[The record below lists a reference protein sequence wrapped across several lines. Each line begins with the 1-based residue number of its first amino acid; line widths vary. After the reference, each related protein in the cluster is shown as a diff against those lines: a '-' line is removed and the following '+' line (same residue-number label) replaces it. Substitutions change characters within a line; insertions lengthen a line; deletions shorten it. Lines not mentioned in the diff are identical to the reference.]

1 MRIIVLVIGSLL
13 LIVGVGGYLNLA
25 KQWRVSPTLSPV
37 ETLNDSFI
45 VELTPTFDAQQGY
58 YSAIDPVSGELRI
71 NGRLLWESR
80 EILPAGL
87 PITISP
93 ESVFVVGENELW
105 VAFYRQDSGLGDD
118 FGFQDE
124 GAFSLDDSETDR
136 ESEAIEKNAVYGV
149 RVRILI
155 DQRVVLDET
164 LWSIQGGVPGGLL
177 QFQLGKKTS
186 RSDRIL
192 LSSRQR
198 FAEETAAEIEV
209 RGRPEGGP
217 S

>member
-45 VELTPTFDAQQGY
+45 VELTPTFDAHQGY

-87 PITISP
+87 PITIST

-177 QFQLGKKTS
+177 QFQLGEKTS

-198 FAEETAAEIEV
+198 FDEETAAEIEV
-209 RGRPEGGP
+209 RGRPEGGA

>member
-45 VELTPTFDAQQGY
+45 VELTPTFDAHQGY

-93 ESVFVVGENELW
+93 
-105 VAFYRQDSGLGDD
+105 
-118 FGFQDE
+118 
-124 GAFSLDDSETDR
+124 
-136 ESEAIEKNAVYGV
+136 
-149 RVRILI
+149 
-155 DQRVVLDET
+155 
-164 LWSIQGGVPGGLL
+164 
-177 QFQLGKKTS
+177 
-186 RSDRIL
+186 
-192 LSSRQR
+192 
-198 FAEETAAEIEV
+198 
-209 RGRPEGGP
+209 
-217 S
+217 

>member
-45 VELTPTFDAQQGY
+45 VELTPTFDAHQGY

-93 ESVFVVGENELW
+93 ESVFVVGEHELR
-105 VAFYRQDSGLGDD
+105 VAFYCQDSGLGDD

-198 FAEETAAEIEV
+198 FDEETAAEIEV
-209 RGRPEGGP
+209 RGRPEGGA